1 MQTAEAEAEAKGA
14 VSGFWLAQGTSLQ
27 VIASGAVSLKSKRS
41 AAQCPNRQCMEP
53 VREMG
58 LQQYVNKE
66 ARPHAAAQ
74 IAGDGA
80 AGAEAEAEAT
90 PHRMLCDNTGSLQ
103 DHQNRIGDQKASKNE
118 TFLEAQRLSGRG
130 GGKRRRCLWIEIE
143 TAAEVR

>member
-1 MQTAEAEAEAKGA
+1 MQTAEAEAEAKVPFPA
-14 VSGFWLAQGTSLQ
+14 SGWHKGLQ

-58 LQQYVNKE
+58 LQQYINKE

-90 PHRMLCDNTGSLQ
+90 PHRMLCDNSTGSLQ
-103 DHQNRIGDQKASKNE
+103 DHQNRNGDQKASKNE

-130 GGKRRRCLWIEIE
+130 GGTRRRCLWIEIE

>member
-1 MQTAEAEAEAKGA
+1 MQTAEAEAKVPFPASGWHKG
-14 VSGFWLAQGTSLQ
+14 LQ
-27 VIASGAVSLKSKRS
+27 VIASGAVSLKSKSS

-90 PHRMLCDNTGSLQ
+90 PHRMLCDRGSPK
-103 DHQNRIGDQKASKNE
+103 QKRGSKSFQKRDIFGSSALERTWWWHAS
-118 TFLEAQRLSGRG
+118 TLF
-130 GGKRRRCLWIEIE
+130 
-143 TAAEVR
+143 VD